1 MSTRNFSSDDLI
13 PSRRDV
19 VKYGTATAISAA
31 IPGSRL
37 LAADTAT
44 VSGIVYE
51 NRSGAL
57 RRQMSDPSI
66 AGVLVS
72 NGRDVV
78 KTDAD
83 GRYTLPIDEE
93 SVIFVIKPAGYAVPV
108 DEEMLPRFYYIHQP
122 AGSPQDLNLRYRGID
137 RTGQLPE
144 SVDFALTK
152 TVEPQKFDVIVFAD
166 PQPESALEV
175 DFIRDDVVN
184 ALIGSSAA
192 FGMTIGDIM
201 YDDLSLYP
209 RLNRIIGQIGL
220 PWYNIGGNHDLNYEA
235 PSAKYSRETFKR
247 IYGPPYYAFEYGGA
261 LFLMLDNVNYLG
273 FDAAKPGGQGKYEGR
288 FGQRQID
295 FIANVLK

>member
-1 MSTRNFSSDDLI
+1 MSTRNFSSDDLV

-44 VSGIVYE
+44 VSGVVYE

-57 RRQMSDPSI
+57 RRQMSDPGI

-93 SVIFVIKPAGYAVPV
+93 SVIFVIKPTGYAVPV

-122 AGSPQDLNLRYRGID
+122 AGSPQDLNPRK
-137 RTGQLPE
+137 RTSLSTTAMSAMGQ
-144 SVDFALTK
+144 K
-152 TVEPQKFDVIVFAD
+152 QK
-166 PQPESALEV
+166 
-175 DFIRDDVVN
+175 
-184 ALIGSSAA
+184 
-192 FGMTIGDIM
+192 
-201 YDDLSLYP
+201 
-209 RLNRIIGQIGL
+209 
-220 PWYNIGGNHDLNYEA
+220 
-235 PSAKYSRETFKR
+235 
-247 IYGPPYYAFEYGGA
+247 
-261 LFLMLDNVNYLG
+261 
-273 FDAAKPGGQGKYEGR
+273 
-288 FGQRQID
+288 
-295 FIANVLK
+295 

>member
-1 MSTRNFSSDDLI
+1 M
-13 PSRRDV
+13 
-19 VKYGTATAISAA
+19 
-31 IPGSRL
+31 
-37 LAADTAT
+37 
-44 VSGIVYE
+44 
-51 NRSGAL
+51 
-57 RRQMSDPSI
+57 
-66 AGVLVS
+66 
-72 NGRDVV
+72 V
-78 KTDAD
+78 KTEAD

-137 RTGQLPE
+137 RTGQLPA

-247 IYGPPYYAFEYGGA
+247 IYGPAYYAPIFFLRAGVRVMPCSILGPRPSRSEFAARQWRARPPISRA
-261 LFLMLDNVNYLG
+261 LASSIWVRASAKVCRLCAPRSRRCRSILM
-273 FDAAKPGGQGKYEGR
+273 
-288 FGQRQID
+288 
-295 FIANVLK
+295 VLPHASMI